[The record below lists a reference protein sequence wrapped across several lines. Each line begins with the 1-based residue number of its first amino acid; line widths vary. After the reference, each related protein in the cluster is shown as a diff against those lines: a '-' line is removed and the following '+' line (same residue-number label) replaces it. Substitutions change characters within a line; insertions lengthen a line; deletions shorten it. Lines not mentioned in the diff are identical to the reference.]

1 MEEKQKMPT
10 YDPTCPFTLTLK
22 EKKKKNAHIIVS
34 WSMKLQEFGKWER
47 WSYTGSDRRIR
58 NSNKTL
64 WEMERKIRLGLGDW
78 SIAKAL
84 FTWNGKNNTEVTYE
98 MRKNNEATI
107 PKKTDWCP
115 VLWHFYQ
122 EITWPKSKRSN
133 DKMIKIIIQKIVTV
147 ILAIMIIIKVLLMI
161 IFNSDKDYD

>member
-1 MEEKQKMPT
+1 
-10 YDPTCPFTLTLK
+10 
-22 EKKKKNAHIIVS
+22 
-34 WSMKLQEFGKWER
+34 MKLQEFGKWER

-84 FTWNGKNNTEVTYE
+84 FTWNGKNNTEVKYE

-133 DKMIKIIIQKIVTV
+133 DNNYSK
-147 ILAIMIIIKVLLMI
+147 
-161 IFNSDKDYD
+161 NSNSNTSNNDNNKSLINDNI